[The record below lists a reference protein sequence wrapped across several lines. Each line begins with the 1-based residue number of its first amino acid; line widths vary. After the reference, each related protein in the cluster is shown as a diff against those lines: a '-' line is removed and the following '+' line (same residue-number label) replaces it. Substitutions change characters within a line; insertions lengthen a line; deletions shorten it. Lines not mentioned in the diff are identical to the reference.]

1 MRLRDLQDE
10 TGGFTA
16 FICWSFQKPH
26 TNLAR
31 KVANV
36 AGSHDYLRTLAVSR
50 LVLDNFD
57 HVQSSWVTQGPK
69 IGQLALDFGADDM
82 GGTMMEENVV
92 SSAGTTYRLPPPR
105 MDEVILDA
113 GYEPRRR
120 TTHYEVL
127 PAHLPADA
135 LAGAAS

>member
-1 MRLRDLQDE
+1 
-10 TGGFTA
+10 
-16 FICWSFQKPH
+16 
-26 TNLAR
+26 
-31 KVANV
+31 
-36 AGSHDYLRTLAVSR
+36 
-50 LVLDNFD
+50 
-57 HVQSSWVTQGPK
+57 
-69 IGQLALDFGADDM
+69 M

-127 PAHLPADA
+127 PAHLESPV
-135 LAGAAS
+135 GAAS